1 MKLYNAYF
9 GTDVSENWAKEQHIK
24 HVKPIDSIEERK
36 AMEELEV
43 KTPGEEWRIRTWLM
57 ELVTISVVRSR
68 EKNGQKKDTDKG
80 TRMKDTD
87 TDIPEVEG

>member
-1 MKLYNAYF
+1 
-9 GTDVSENWAKEQHIK
+9 
-24 HVKPIDSIEERK
+24 
-36 AMEELEV
+36 
-43 KTPGEEWRIRTWLM
+43 M

-80 TRMKDTD
+80 TRMKETD